1 MQLLHDRY
9 AVIDDRAYDLVEE
22 CGVALEDIGRDES
35 HRGDEE
41 LPPLGELMD
50 HGRDGAPR
58 WVVADA
64 RSSVQAAALGRRA
77 AAAARRRGFVAL
89 SVDSFER
96 LHARLADLL
105 RDRALLLIGTAGG
118 GADAALHPA
127 LLAAAALSSRPHVLL
142 TLRVQRGAGSAQ
154 GPGLVRE
161 ARAAYGPALARAISA
176 PPPAPDVVA
185 CLERASRAHA
195 FVAEGRHAAA
205 ERLLRDVLGS
215 LERRRAY
222 SEAGQLAL
230 RLVALL
236 ARRCRLDAAD
246 AACADAL
253 RLVTL
258 APDPP
263 LLLRVRLQEGMLRLA
278 RGRYVEAESIARA
291 VLLAAPPDPVRLR
304 ALRLLALSL
313 LHQARVDEAV
323 RLERAGATDAGADP
337 LDAAE
342 LRDTAVRVLL
352 AAGES
357 FEAGALAAGGLD
369 TARASGHPEAL
380 FVAYVTELRV
390 LSAAGALDAAAQ
402 CWPHLRVLEVRAR
415 LPIWEAE
422 GTLVWCDA
430 LRRAGRAR
438 DARAASGRLARLRQV
453 VPPILREGIDAVL
466 QPAPAQPACGAKALT
481 ALGPEIVR
489 LGYDADEDADAIRRV
504 LTRVASDLAASRIDV
519 VTGEGGP
526 ATVTLCIGTGLETT
540 LGRRALESGITLGF
554 AGAPDSGPA
563 HAGHCGREA
572 AVPIRRGVRLL
583 GAIVCRWPIDRP
595 IPVEARAALELTAAV
610 LSPRLDALQARGREE
625 AAASVSV
632 PELVGGSAA
641 MDEVRRAIGRAAR
654 APFAVLIE
662 GESGTGKELVA
673 RAIHHLGPRRERR
686 FCDINCAALPDELLE
701 SELFGHARGAFTGA
715 LVERAGLFEAADG
728 GTLFMDEV
736 ADLSPRAQAKLLR
749 VVQQQEVRRVG
760 ETISRKIDVR
770 LVAAANRDLQ
780 AEADAGRFRADLL
793 YRLNVIRIR
802 LPPLRER
809 AADIPALARHF
820 WREAAERVGSRA
832 SLTPAV
838 FAALAAYSWPGNV
851 RELQNVMAAMAVAAP
866 AAGRVGVTLLPALVA
881 APTVPPTL
889 RLADA
894 RDQFERRYVEAALAR
909 AGGSRTRAAASLG
922 ITRQGLLKTMGRL
935 GVR

>member
-9 AVIDDRAYDLVEE
+9 AVIEDRAYDLVEE
-22 CGVALEDIGRDES
+22 RGVALEDITRDES
-35 HRGDEE
+35 PRGGEA
-41 LPPLGELMD
+41 LPLLTELMD
-50 HGRDGAPR
+50 HGREGAPR

-64 RSSVQAAALGRRA
+64 RSTSQAVMLGRQA
-77 AAAARRRGFVAL
+77 AAAARRRGFVAM

-96 LHARLADLL
+96 LHARLADQL
-105 RDRALLLIGTAGG
+105 RDRALLLIGVAGAG
-118 GADAALHPA
+118 DAVMHPS
-127 LLAAAALSSRPHVLL
+127 LLAAASLSSRPHVLL
-142 TLRVQRGAGSAQ
+142 TFRVQRTTGPASV
-154 GPGLVRE
+154 PGLVRE
-161 ARAAYGPALARAISA
+161 ARAAYGGGLARSIAAA
-176 PPPAPDVVA
+176 PLAPDVVA
-185 CLERASRAHA
+185 CLERASRAQA

-222 SEAGQLAL
+222 GEAGQLAL

-236 ARRCRLDAAD
+236 GRRCRLDAAD
-246 AACADAL
+246 AACAEAL
-253 RLVTL
+253 RLVSL
-258 APDPP
+258 ASDP
-263 LLLRVRLQEGMLRLA
+263 LLLLRARLQEGMLRLA
-278 RGRYVEAESIARA
+278 RGRYIEAESIARA
-291 VLLAAPPDPVRLR
+291 VLLAAPADIVRMQ
-304 ALRLLALSL
+304 AQRLLALCL

-323 RLERAGATDAGADP
+323 RLDLAGANGIADP
-337 LDAAE
+337 FDAAE

-352 AAGES
+352 AAGEA
-357 FEAGALAAGGLD
+357 FEAGAVAARGLD
-369 TARASGHPEAL
+369 AARASGHPEAM
-380 FVAYVTELRV
+380 FVAYVSELRV

-402 CWPHLRVLEVRAR
+402 CWPHLRSLELRAR

-422 GTLVWCDA
+422 ATLAWCEA
-430 LRRAGRAR
+430 LRRAGRLR
-438 DARAASGRLARLRQV
+438 DARASSARLARLRQV
-453 VPPILREGIDAVL
+453 VPPILREAVDVVL
-466 QPAPAQPACGAKALT
+466 QPTPEQPARGTKALT

-489 LGYDADEDADAIRRV
+489 LGHDADEDAEAMRRV
-504 LTRVASDLAASRIDV
+504 LTRVASDLWASRIEV
-519 VTGEGGP
+519 VTGEGTA
-526 ATVTLCIGTGLETT
+526 ATVTMSVGSGLATT
-540 LGRRALESGITLGF
+540 LGPRALESGIALGL
-554 AGAPDSGPA
+554 AGAPD
-563 HAGHCGREA
+563 GREA
-572 AVPIRRGVRLL
+572 AIPVRRGVRLL

-595 IPVEARAALELTAAV
+595 IPAEARAALELTAAV
-610 LSPRLDALQARGREE
+610 LSPRLEALQARGREE
-625 AAASVSV
+625 AAAAESV
-632 PELVGGSAA
+632 PELVGGSA
-641 MDEVRRAIGRAAR
+641 MEEVRRAISRAAR

-686 FCDINCAALPDELLE
+686 FCDVNCAALPDELLE

-760 ETISRKIDVR
+760 ETQSRKIDVR

-866 AAGRVGVTLLPALVA
+866 AAGRLGVTLLPAIVA
-881 APTVPPTL
+881 APTVPPALT
-889 RLADA
+889 LADA

-935 GVR
+935 GVK